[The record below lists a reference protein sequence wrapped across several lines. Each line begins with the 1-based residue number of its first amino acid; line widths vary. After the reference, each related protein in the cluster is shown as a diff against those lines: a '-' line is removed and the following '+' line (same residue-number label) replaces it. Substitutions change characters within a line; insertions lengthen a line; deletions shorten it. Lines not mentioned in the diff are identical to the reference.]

1 MSNISNIG
9 VVGLGVMGKN
19 IARNMLSHGFKVSG
33 YNRSFEKTKALID
46 MNIDGFTGFEN
57 IKDFVASLESPRK
70 VFLMVPAGEAVD
82 KTIDELVPLL
92 SKGDIIMDGGNSF
105 FKDTNARNEKLTKLG
120 IHYFGVGVSGG
131 EEGALKGPSIMPS
144 GNKESYPLI
153 GNILEAISAKKDG
166 EPCCVYIGPEGS
178 GHYVK
183 MVHNA
188 IEYADMQ
195 LLAEI
200 YLVLKYVNGYKNSQ
214 IADIIEEW
222 NKGEVSSYLVEI
234 TYQVLREKDDLTEKD
249 LIDVIKD
256 RAGNKGTGRW
266 TSIEALNQEF
276 NASLLTAAYQARVM
290 SNNLHL
296 RKELAKSVKTAI
308 TQPIPVKE
316 LHKAYSLAKAV
327 AYSQGFGLYTD
338 ASNRYGWKLNLKEI
352 AAIFRAGCII
362 KARLL
367 SDIMEAYADGAED
380 LILYKSFKEKLVNN
394 NEALRELNI
403 AGLKAGLA
411 LPVFMSAS
419 TYLNQVS
426 SECLGANIIQGQRD
440 YFGAHTYERT
450 DREGFYHHNWSVN
463 E

>member
-1 MSNISNIG
+1 M
-9 VVGLGVMGKN
+9 
-19 IARNMLSHGFKVSG
+19 
-33 YNRSFEKTKALID
+33 
-46 MNIDGFTGFEN
+46 
-57 IKDFVASLESPRK
+57 
-70 VFLMVPAGEAVD
+70 
-82 KTIDELVPLL
+82 
-92 SKGDIIMDGGNSF
+92 
-105 FKDTNARNEKLTKLG
+105 
-120 IHYFGVGVSGG
+120 
-131 EEGALKGPSIMPS
+131 
-144 GNKESYPLI
+144 
-153 GNILEAISAKKDG
+153 
-166 EPCCVYIGPEGS
+166 
-178 GHYVK
+178 
-183 MVHNA
+183 
-188 IEYADMQ
+188 
-195 LLAEI
+195 
-200 YLVLKYVNGYKNSQ
+200 
-214 IADIIEEW
+214 
-222 NKGEVSSYLVEI
+222 
-234 TYQVLREKDDLTEKD
+234 TEKD

>member
-57 IKDFVASLESPRK
+57 IKDFVASLESPKK

-338 ASNRYGWKLNLKEI
+338 ASNRYGWKFNLKEI